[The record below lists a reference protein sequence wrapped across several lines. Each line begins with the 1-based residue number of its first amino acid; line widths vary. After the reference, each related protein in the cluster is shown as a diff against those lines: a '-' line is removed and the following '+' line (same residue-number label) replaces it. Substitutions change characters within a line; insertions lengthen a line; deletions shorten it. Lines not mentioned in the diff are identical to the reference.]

1 MKAILLF
8 SIVFVTSFNAK
19 SQCDKKITWYAAKGE
34 MLDASGALLD
44 TKTDSVFFEVGPQNL
59 SLRFK
64 SDEKGLEGTI
74 NDKTCDWKEPFK
86 NGKTVYHSTVSVDD
100 RTSNATLT
108 LEGKDG
114 KITLL
119 VVIDALEGKKFRI
132 YMGGYK
138 EM

>member
-8 SIVFVTSFNAK
+8 SIVLVSSFNAIC
-19 SQCDKKITWYAAKGE
+19 QCDKKITWYAAKGE

-44 TKTDSVFFEVGPQNL
+44 TKNDSVFFETGPQNF

-74 NDKTCDWKEPFK
+74 NEKTCDWKEAFK
-86 NGKTVYHSTVSVDD
+86 NGKTVYHSTVSVDY

-114 KITLL
+114 KITLS
-119 VVIDALEGKKFRI
+119 VVIDALEGRKFRI
-132 YMGGYK
+132 YIDGYK
-138 EM
+138 KM